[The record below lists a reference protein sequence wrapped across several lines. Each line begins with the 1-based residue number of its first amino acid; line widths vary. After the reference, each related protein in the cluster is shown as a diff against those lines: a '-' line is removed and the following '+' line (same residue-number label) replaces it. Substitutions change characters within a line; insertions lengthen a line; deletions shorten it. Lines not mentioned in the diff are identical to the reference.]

1 MRFQS
6 NFSRGDTDDDDDDD
20 DATDDENEDDRSP
33 DRGRCNTA
41 VNRNLAEHFFNDKIQ
56 VNNDTVVK

>member
-6 NFSRGDTDDDDDDD
+6 NLSRGDTDDDDCDDD
-20 DATDDENEDDRSP
+20 TADENEDDRSP

-41 VNRNLAEHFFNDKIQ
+41 VNGNLTERFFNDKIQ
-56 VNNDTVVK
+56 VNNSTVLK